1 MTTSIRRAP
10 WFSETATRRVMAAL
24 EAACP
29 SGSRFVGGCVRNTLL
44 GEPVTDIDIATQ
56 LEPDETIAALEAAG
70 IRAILTGYEHGT
82 ITAIANSEPFEITT
96 LRRDVETDGRRA
108 VVAFTKDW
116 AEDAARRDFRMNA
129 LYADMQGDVHDPTGG
144 GLEDLEARK
153 IIFIGE
159 PDMRLREDHL
169 RNLRFFRFSAW
180 YAGGIDPDGLVA
192 CARLKDGLQQI
203 AAERIWKE
211 FLRLMEAPSPY
222 AAVEAMDGAGVLAQI
237 LPETEGI
244 ERLNGAARIEAW
256 AGLKL
261 SGFERFLC
269 LLQPDRDT
277 VKAVALRLRMSRLE
291 QDRLAEFAK
300 NARKLSAD
308 LAGHDLKAVLYT
320 MGRMTA
326 RDAIIWR
333 WAGDQDGRW
342 ASILETAESW
352 ERPVFPVTGGD
363 LIKQGVQPGPA
374 MGERLRELEARWIA
388 NGFSMDG
395 LAD

>member
-10 WFSETATRRVMAAL
+10 WFSETATRCVMAAL

-29 SGSRFVGGCVRNTLL
+29 SGARFVGGCVRNTLL
-44 GEPVTDIDIATQ
+44 DEPVTDIDIATQ

-70 IRAILTGYEHGT
+70 IRAIPTGYEHGT

-159 PDMRLREDHL
+159 PDMRLREDYL

-180 YAGGIDPDGLVA
+180 YAGDIDPDGLAA

-222 AAVEAMDGAGVLAQI
+222 AAVEAMAGAGVLAQI
-237 LPETEGI
+237 LPETNGI
-244 ERLNGAARIEAW
+244 EHLKGAARIEAG

-269 LLQPDRDT
+269 FLQPDRVT
-277 VKAVALRLRMSRLE
+277 VKAVASRLRMSRLE
-291 QDRLAEFAK
+291 QDRLVEFAK
-300 NARKLSAD
+300 NAGKLSAD
-308 LAGHDLKAVLYT
+308 LTGHDLKAVLYT

-374 MGERLRELEARWIA
+374 MGEHLRELEARWIA

-395 LAD
+395 LSD

>member
-10 WFSETATRRVMAAL
+10 WFSETATRCVMAAL

-29 SGSRFVGGCVRNTLL
+29 SGARFVGGCVRNTLL
-44 GEPVTDIDIATQ
+44 DEPVTDIDIATQ

-70 IRAILTGYEHGT
+70 IRAIPTGYEHGT

-159 PDMRLREDHL
+159 PDMRLREDYL

-180 YAGGIDPDGLVA
+180 YAGDIDPDGLAA

-222 AAVEAMDGAGVLAQI
+222 AAVEAMAGAGVLAQI
-237 LPETEGI
+237 LPETNGI
-244 ERLNGAARIEAW
+244 EHLKGAARIEAG

-269 LLQPDRDT
+269 FLQPDRVT
-277 VKAVALRLRMSRLE
+277 VKAVASRLRMSRLE
-291 QDRLAEFAK
+291 QDRLVEFAK
-300 NARKLSAD
+300 NAGKLSAD
-308 LAGHDLKAVLYT
+308 LTGHDLKAVLYT

-374 MGERLRELEARWIA
+374 MGEQVVYLSASKRGDML
-388 NGFSMDG
+388 D
-395 LAD
+395 